1 MVRDDDDEVSSHPS
15 IQDITDQDD
24 SDEVINQPSVQD
36 ITELD
41 PDDSNGLMDNPRIQ
55 EITEFSE
62 SEMEETEQML
72 FQPPPMFARYC
83 LVLEAPQEGSS
94 ILPS

>member
-1 MVRDDDDEVSSHPS
+1 MVEDDDEDLSSHPS

-24 SDEVINQPSVQD
+24 SDEVINQPRIQD

-41 PDDSNGLMDNPRIQ
+41 PDDNNGLMDSPHIQ
-55 EITEFSE
+55 EITELSE
-62 SEMEETEQML
+62 SEMEETDEML

-83 LVLEAPQEGSS
+83 CQFWADLGN
-94 ILPS
+94 